1 MKSALVLGS
10 GAIKIGE
17 AGEFDYSG
25 SQCLK
30 ALREEGVESLLVNPN
45 IATIQTDKR
54 MADKI
59 FFLPV
64 NPDFVAN
71 VIEKERPDAILL
83 GFGGQTALNCGVGLS
98 KNGVLEKYGVKV
110 LGTPI
115 HGIEIT
121 EDRELFKETMTEIGI
136 SCPRSEPAYSL
147 EDARRITRE
156 IGFPVIIR
164 VAYTLG
170 GRGGGVARNEKELD
184 QIVER
189 GLNLSMAHQVLV
201 EEYIGGWKQI
211 EYEVM
216 RDRDDNGQVVC
227 NMENVLSMRVHTGDN
242 IVVAPSQTITNRE
255 YHALRSLS
263 IKAARRCGVVG
274 ECNIQFAL
282 ETTSERYNAIE
293 INARLSRSSALASKA
308 TGYPIAYIATKICL
322 GYSLTELKNKVTG
335 VTTALFEPSLD
346 YVVLKMPR
354 WDTKKFEG
362 ASRSIGTSMKSVG
375 EVMAI
380 GRSFEE
386 TVQKAA
392 RMLNI
397 RYDGVIR
404 RFIDTDDLESIKE
417 RLRNPTDQIIFDV
430 VEALMAGIPEEEVSR
445 LSIIDPWFVAKLK
458 NIVDMHRQIS
468 QAGRE
473 GIERDPVM
481 VREAKRLGFSDKQIA
496 AAVGIEEEQ
505 ARAVRERMDI
515 LPCTKVIDTLAA
527 EWPARTNYLYMTYN
541 ATVDEAKASGSKKKV
556 IVLGA
561 GPYRIGSSVEFDWGT
576 MNMAWAL
583 RASGME
589 EVIVVNCNP
598 ETVSTDFDMSDR
610 LYFEELT
617 VERLLSIYQREK
629 PLGFVLCVGGQI
641 PNDLAL
647 ELNENGVSIL
657 GTSADAIERAEDRER
672 FSFLLDKLGI
682 PQPAWGSFRSTKKAR
697 DFCENLGYPV
707 IVRPS
712 HVLSG
717 SAMRVIWG
725 SRELETFLVRASEV
739 NPNYPVTVSKFIEDA
754 REVEVDGISDGETV
768 VIGAIIEHI
777 ENAGVHS
784 GDAIMTIPT
793 FSVSQ
798 TAKEKIREYSR
809 AIARELGVK
818 GPFNVQFLVVKD
830 DVQVIECN
838 LRASRSLPFV
848 SKATGVNLLELVA
861 PAILGRKLEPM
872 GDVPEPR
879 GFAVKAPQFSFMQI
893 EGAEPTVGVEMRS
906 TGEVACFGDTLAEA
920 MSRALIAAG
929 MRLPR
934 RGETGIILADE
945 RSELGRIRELVGRF
959 GELGT
964 NFVTTQ
970 SLAGALDTR
979 NVKVATIEE
988 MTEMVAKGKA
998 SFIVSLNTNL
1008 NRMRKDLYRVRRK
1021 AVELQVPF
1029 LTTLEEAEAVLLCIQ
1044 SPLKSFS

>member
-1 MKSALVLGS
+1 
-10 GAIKIGE
+10 
-17 AGEFDYSG
+17 
-25 SQCLK
+25 
-30 ALREEGVESLLVNPN
+30 
-45 IATIQTDKR
+45 

-64 NPDFVAN
+64 NVDFVSD

-98 KNGVLEKYGVKV
+98 KKGVLEKYGVKV

-147 EDARRITRE
+147 EDARRISEE
-156 IGFPVIIR
+156 IGFPVIMR

-184 QIVER
+184 EIVTR
-189 GLNLSMAHQVLV
+189 GLNLSMAHQVLI

-216 RDRDDNGQVVC
+216 RDREDNGQVVC

-255 YHALRSLS
+255 YHTLRSLAL
-263 IKAARRCGVVG
+263 KAARRCGIVG
-274 ECNIQFAL
+274 ECNMQFAL
-282 ETTSERYNAIE
+282 DTVSERYNAIE

-308 TGYPIAYIATKICL
+308 TGYPIAYIASKICL

-386 TVQKAA
+386 TVQKAT

-404 RFIDTDDLESIKE
+404 RSIETDEIEVIKE

-430 VEALMAGIPEEEVSR
+430 VEALMAGIPEDEVSR
-445 LSIIDPWFVAKLK
+445 LSIIDPWFVSKLK
-458 NIVDMHRQIS
+458 NIVDMHRRIS
-468 QAGRE
+468 DAGRE
-473 GIERDPVM
+473 GIERDPGM
-481 VREAKRLGFSDKQIA
+481 VNEAKKLGFSDKQVA

-505 ARAVRERMDI
+505 ARAVRERMGVRP
-515 LPCTKVIDTLAA
+515 LTKVIDTLAA
-527 EWPARTNYLYMTYN
+527 EWPAKTNYLYMTYN
-541 ATVDEAKASGSKKKV
+541 ASVDEAKATRTKNKV

-583 RASGME
+583 KSSGMD
-589 EVIVVNCNP
+589 EVVVVNCNP

-617 VERLLSIYQREK
+617 VERLLSIYEREK

-647 ELNENGVSIL
+647 ELNENGASIL
-657 GTSADAIERAEDRER
+657 GTSAESIERAEDRER

-682 PQPAWGSFRSTKKAR
+682 PQPAWGSFRSTKMAR
-697 DFCENLGYPV
+697 EFCEKLGYPV

-725 SRELETFLVRASEV
+725 SRDLETFLAKASEV

-754 REVEVDGISDGETV
+754 REVEVDGISDGEAV
-768 VIGAIIEHI
+768 VIGAIMEHI

-793 FSVSQ
+793 ITITQ

-809 AIARELGVK
+809 AIARELAVK
-818 GPFNVQFLVVKD
+818 GPFNVQFLVVGD

-848 SKATGVNLLELVA
+848 CKATGVNLIELVA
-861 PAILGRKLEPM
+861 PAILGGKLASTE
-872 GDVPEPR
+872 DVPEPK
-879 GFAVKAPQFSFMQI
+879 GYAVKAPQFSFMQI

-906 TGEVACFGDTLAEA
+906 TGEVACFGDDPGRGDEQGAH
-920 MSRALIAAG
+920 SRRDEDPTDPGRRASSSPTK
-929 MRLPR
+929 RLSS
-934 RGETGIILADE
+934 DE
-945 RSELGRIRELVGRF
+945 
-959 GELGT
+959 
-964 NFVTTQ
+964 
-970 SLAGALDTR
+970 
-979 NVKVATIEE
+979 
-988 MTEMVAKGKA
+988 
-998 SFIVSLNTNL
+998 
-1008 NRMRKDLYRVRRK
+1008 
-1021 AVELQVPF
+1021 
-1029 LTTLEEAEAVLLCIQ
+1029 
-1044 SPLKSFS
+1044 